1 MYTVVTFGN
10 VAFIWES
17 AAWSVPGWVVALLIL
32 LFVEGGLNN
41 LPVLGVIVIGVF
53 FMLVAIIEQLNL
65 KKLVEEEKDDT
76 PALIKYVKT
85 FCSIAM
91 NGLSFIIVTGS
102 FLVNGAIENNTF
114 FGGGGWMDPFL
125 AIFLLEQVARVVIYL
140 LAALF
145 SWIFKKAGILVAN
158 IAGIIAYIAGC
169 AGYIYLVFFMNGR
182 GLEYLE
188 RLYYGISMVFGK
200 GV

>member
-1 MYTVVTFGN
+1 MYTVITFGN

-17 AAWSVPGWVVALLIL
+17 AGWSVPGWVVALLVL
-32 LFVEGGLNN
+32 LFVEGGLNDM
-41 LPVLGVIVIGVF
+41 PVLGIIVIAVF

-65 KKLVEEEKDDT
+65 KKLFANEKDDT
-76 PALIKYVKT
+76 PALVKYIKT

-91 NGLSFIIVTGS
+91 NGLSFIIAAGC

-125 AIFLLEQVARVVIYL
+125 SIFLVEQAARVVIYL

-145 SWIFKKAGILVAN
+145 SWLFKKAGILAAN
-158 IAGIIAYIAGC
+158 ISGTLAYIAGC
-169 AGYIYLVFFMNGR
+169 VGYIYLVFFMNGR
-182 GLEYLE
+182 GAEYLE
-188 RLYYGISMVFGK
+188 RLCYGISMVFGR